1 MKTFIY
7 GAGKYGELLL
17 RYMRDISVQVN
28 YFVQTEEPD
37 IKEIDGVPVIS
48 YKEMIQLE
56 GRKNV
61 YIAIKNIK
69 IAKEIEENIR
79 IAKNSDIKVYQYG
92 GFINDNPFMFLNAT
106 QSNGLQYCIVC
117 KNKPNKF
124 LPSGTKAEIF
134 KKHYIIGGGY
144 RENNICPCCG
154 VDDRMRWFY
163 YLLQNKLNIL
173 TASGRLLHFA
183 PESAI
188 YDYIKQNEN
197 IDYYTCDIVPGR
209 AMHVVDITDIP
220 FRENTFDYIISN
232 HIIEHIKDEEKAV
245 SEIKRVLKPN
255 GKWILSFPICTDM
268 KTYENDEIISPED
281 KLEAYGQEDHVRL
294 YGFDYKERFENYGFK
309 IEVFSPEREINEED
323 ISKYGFIKDDVV
335 LIATKYM

>member
-7 GAGKYGELLL
+7 GAGKYGKLLL
-17 RYMRDISVQVN
+17 RYMRDISVQVD
-28 YFVQTEEPD
+28 YFVQTEESD
-37 IKEIDGVPVIS
+37 VKEIDGVPVIS
-48 YKEMIQLE
+48 YKEMIQIE

-61 YIAIKNIK
+61 YIAINNIK
-69 IAKEIEENIR
+69 IAKEIEKNIR
-79 IAKNSDIKVYQYG
+79 IAENSDIKVYQCG
-92 GFINDNPFMFLNAT
+92 GFINENSFMFQNAP
-106 QSNGLQYCIVC
+106 QSNGTQYCIVC

-124 LPSGTKAEIF
+124 LPSGTKEEIF
-134 KKHYIIGGGY
+134 KKHHIIGGGY
-144 RENNICPCCG
+144 RENNICPCCE

-163 YLLQNKLNIL
+163 YLLQKKLNIL

-183 PESAI
+183 PERAI

-255 GKWILSFPICTDM
+255 GKWLFSFPICTDM
-268 KTYENDEIISPED
+268 NTYENDEIISPED

-294 YGFDYKERFENYGFK
+294 YGVDYKERFENYGLK
-309 IEVFSPEREINEED
+309 IEVFSPEREMNEEE
-323 ISKYGFIKDDVV
+323 ILKYGFIKDDVV
-335 LIATKYM
+335 LIATK